1 MKSMVT
7 KFKKTGLIV
16 LLMLSG
22 TFPTF
27 AQDAAMQKVEFLT
40 NTVKPTIMAVFAL
53 GALAAFLMGGFK
65 IMKGDENSTRYF
77 VGGAAG
83 LLIAA
88 LMIPMFNMI
97 KTFLLQ

>member
-1 MKSMVT
+1 MA
-7 KFKKTGLIV
+7 KKTTPKKALILCLC
-16 LLMLSG
+16 LLAGSLQV
-22 TFPTF
+22 F

-53 GALAAFLMGGFK
+53 AGLASFLTGGFK
-65 IMKGDENSTRYF
+65 ITKGDEHATRYF
-77 VGGAAG
+77 IGGAAG